1 MDKLTAL
8 PVKGESFLLRRKDFT
23 ILVDGGYGSKP
34 LLAALSKLREPVTH
48 VDVVV
53 CTHADNDHAGGLT
66 TLLDTGRLTVGEFWL
81 PGSWSDSVPT
91 LLLEPGRALN
101 VLVNDLR
108 DVSQEHPVEPGEVDD
123 PRFHGLL
130 KEIAARELEE
140 GVRGREQPAERVAE
154 RRLERRERE
163 PIRGEVGNDGQRPQR
178 RFEQRRP
185 RESEELESLRER
197 LEDIQTASDGMPRRL
212 LTAKASVRHVVRSR
226 GLHPQWQEYWLT
238 LIDTLARIRKVAEQA
253 VKHHVP
259 IIWFDYTEFA
269 KTRLASGGIH
279 GLLVPMNAVQ
289 LTTPPSPAMRF
300 WALLS
305 VVNQESL
312 VFCSRPDDGAA
323 VMFAA
328 DSPLGDGP
336 GFQNSFLPGK
346 HFCREG
352 LVVTAPHHGS
362 DSNAIAYD
370 HIEDAT
376 CRPAL
381 FVRSGGKPSHPGTVF
396 RQLPKGRRTC
406 THCPHRGL
414 EHREV
419 EILLSSQYWRFGNLR
434 VAGHECDC
442 PPE

>member
-8 PVKGESFLLRRKDFT
+8 SVKGESFLLRRKDFT
-23 ILVDGGYGSKP
+23 ILVDGGYASKP
-34 LLAALSKLREPVTH
+34 LLAALLKLREPVTH
-48 VDVVV
+48 IDVVV

-66 TLLDTGRLTVGEFWL
+66 TLLDKGGLTVGEFWL

-91 LLLEPGRALN
+91 LLLQPKSALN
-101 VLVNDLR
+101 VLVNDLHN
-108 DVSQEHPVEPGEVDD
+108 VSQRHPIESDGVDD

-140 GVRGREQPAERVAE
+140 GVRDRVQPAERVAE

-163 PIRGEVGNDGQRPQR
+163 PIRTELGNDGQRSRR
-178 RFEQRRP
+178 RFEQPRP
-185 RESEELESLRER
+185 RESEELMSLRKR

-212 LTAKASVRHVVRSR
+212 LAAKASVRSVVQSS

-259 IIWFDYTEFA
+259 IRWFDYTEFA
-269 KTRLASGGIH
+269 KTRLASGGID
-279 GLLVPMNAVQ
+279 GLLAPMNAVE
-289 LTTPPSPAMRF
+289 LTTPPSPAMRL

-312 VFCSRPDDGAA
+312 VFCSHPDDGAA
-323 VMFAA
+323 VVFAA

-336 GFQNSFLPGK
+336 GFNQSFLLGQ
-346 HFCREG
+346 HFCRER

-396 RQLPKGRRTC
+396 RQLPKEWRIC

-419 EILLSSQYWRFGNLR
+419 EILLSSRYWRFGNLR
-434 VAGHECDC
+434 VSGHECDC
-442 PPE
+442 PP